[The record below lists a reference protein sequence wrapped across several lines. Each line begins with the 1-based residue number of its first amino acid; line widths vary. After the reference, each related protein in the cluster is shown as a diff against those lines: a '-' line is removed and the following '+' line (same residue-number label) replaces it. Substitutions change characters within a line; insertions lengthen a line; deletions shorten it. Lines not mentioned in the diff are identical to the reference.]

1 MNTLIKR
8 LEALRA
14 TFASP
19 AYVQGM
25 QPMPSDL
32 LHPFAKPL
40 PAYRDMTFDTLERHW
55 SDPAYRA
62 RCEAERAHQQ

>member
-1 MNTLIKR
+1 
-8 LEALRA
+8 
-14 TFASP
+14 
-19 AYVQGM
+19 
-25 QPMPSDL
+25 MPSDL

-62 RCEAERAHQQ
+62 RCEAERAHQQELMNATIDATMPDAWQRLAGRKS